1 VKGTPAERLA
11 LSFTEGLL
19 RRDYT
24 GAHNMLTRDGAVS
37 TSLETLQANFEMVVP
52 ADWPLVGPLEVM
64 ETLTVW
70 PEKKP
75 EDIAWVYVAI
85 GGELYG
91 EAVAVV
97 VTLEGDALKIR
108 DAEFGRP

>member
-1 VKGTPAERLA
+1 MQTPAQQVA
-11 LSFTEGLL
+11 LEFTEALL

-24 GAHNMLTRDGAVS
+24 SAHNMLTQEHAVS

-52 ADWPLVGPLEVM
+52 ADWPLVGPLEVV
-64 ETLTVW
+64 ETLTAW
-70 PEKKP
+70 PEKQP
-75 EDIAWVYVAI
+75 EDTAWVYVAI

-97 VTLEGDALKIR
+97 VTLEDDALKIR